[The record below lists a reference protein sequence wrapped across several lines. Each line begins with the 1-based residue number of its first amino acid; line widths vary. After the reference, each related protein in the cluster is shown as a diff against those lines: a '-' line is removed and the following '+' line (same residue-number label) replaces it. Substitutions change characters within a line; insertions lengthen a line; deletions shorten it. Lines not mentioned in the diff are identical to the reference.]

1 MERSVTLEP
10 VQNWYNVTFDVAF
23 WMVMYLFVRGA
34 FRDVHVSLFF
44 SLAQTFLMFCYRLN
58 KISSPTKASNYTSRR
73 KSSIFHCEPTL
84 YDN

>member
-34 FRDVHVSLFF
+34 FQDIHVSLFSF
-44 SLAQTFLMFCYRLN
+44 FFFTRANLADVLLQTKEDLITN
-58 KISSPTKASNYTSRR
+58 KRFQLQFKEEFKDQP
-73 KSSIFHCEPTL
+73 L
-84 YDN
+84 